1 MNMNQGVEAVL
12 CLQIKLNINKY
23 VKEGDIVKGRVNGEE
38 FNISEGKEY
47 EILKVNN
54 STMVTVKNDKNQI
67 DIYSVEYFT
76 V

>member
-1 MNMNQGVEAVL
+1 MKA
-12 CLQIKLNINKY
+12 ILNYFKNPRLNEVQY
-23 VKEGDIVKGRVNGEE
+23 VKEGDVVKGRANGEE

-47 EILKVNN
+47 EILEVNN